1 MHPENKNAANEFESS
16 VSLLVLHSSLRFL
29 NDATV
34 QPHQGQMRLLVDVSR
49 TRRVCLEVCFQ
60 LS

>member
-16 VSLLVLHSSLRFL
+16 VSFLVLHSSLRFL

-34 QPHQGQMRLLVDVSR
+34 QPRQGQMRVLVDVSR
-49 TRRVCLEVCFQ
+49 TRRVCLQICFQ
-60 LS
+60 VS